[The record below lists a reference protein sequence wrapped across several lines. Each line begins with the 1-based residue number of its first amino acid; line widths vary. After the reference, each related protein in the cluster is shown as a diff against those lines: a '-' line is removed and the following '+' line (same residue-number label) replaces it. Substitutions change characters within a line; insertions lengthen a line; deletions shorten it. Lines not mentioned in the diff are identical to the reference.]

1 MPLMPMKIFQY
12 LKFPTV
18 DVVHNVVINLTNNV
32 NDENLFVLV
41 YKWVMNE
48 IELTEHFIII
58 KTNALQL
65 QKDQKK
71 LHLKIT

>member
-1 MPLMPMKIFQY
+1 MPMKIFQY